1 MINLLIKLNIK
12 NSMEYLIDYNIL
24 FLNSIVQII
33 FLSLYFINNLY
44 YTNAYCLNN
53 KFILVYKHV
62 LKLFINFT
70 FKFN

>member
-1 MINLLIKLNIK
+1 MINLLIKLKIK

-53 KFILVYKHV
+53 KFILVCKPRVKIVYQ
-62 LKLFINFT
+62 FYF
-70 FKFN
+70 